1 MKRYVTIIIKKLL
14 YRVKALMSRKGG
26 SKIVEDDKIVEL
38 YLSRSEEAI
47 AQTAQKYGSRLRNI
61 AYNILNDRETAEECE
76 NDAYHETWKLIPPH
90 EPRNYLFAFVGRI
103 VRHIALN
110 VCKKNSRQKR
120 YALYCELTQEM
131 QECIPAEN
139 DIEAEIEADY
149 LSSLIDA
156 FLENCTEEQQ
166 NVFVRRYWYFD
177 SVATIA
183 KAYGYTQSKVKTML
197 FRMRADLKS
206 HLEKEGYDV

>member
-1 MKRYVTIIIKKLL
+1 
-14 YRVKALMSRKGG
+14 MSRKGG
-26 SKIVEDDKIVEL
+26 SKIVEDEKIVEL

-76 NDAYHETWKLIPPH
+76 NDAYHETWNLIPPN

-110 VCKKNSRQKR
+110 ICKMSRRQKR
-120 YALYCELTQEM
+120 YAVYCELTQEM
-131 QECIPAEN
+131 QECIPADN
-139 DIEAEIEADY
+139 DIEAEIEAEY

-156 FLENCTEEQQ
+156 FLEIYTEEQQ

-177 SVATIA
+177 SVAEIA
-183 KAYGYTQSKVKTML
+183 KTFGYTQGKVKSML
-197 FRMRADLKS
+197 FRMRADLKKR
-206 HLEKEGYDV
+206 LEKEGYDI